1 MENYKEARQKNRTS
15 FLEKQRDLRS
25 IYQRFCQKVQDTVD
39 YFQNSL
45 QYLSDHNEDITRLL
59 VDLSDKIT
67 EKNKIQRREFTP
79 SKRMYTPQE
88 FRREV
93 KTRLRRAEKQ
103 IIETTSTL
111 YNYVNPL
118 EFSLKELLR
127 LVKFTPDYI
136 GETSEAEELAKS
148 LQEVKHLIDD
158 PDFVEKCVSNFE
170 HLPGLAIRIP
180 FRDYGHLLET
190 SVPSLPNSEKV
201 ACVKNNLRILEEE
214 VAQENKKASEYFDTL
229 EGKVLAYATYE
240 LEAQKDYVDDE
251 EYLEFILT
259 QAEKKSGMLG
269 NNLNEILCSLSNLH
283 DSGKLTTNDFIYVKA
298 KIERNYAPK
307 SAESKRDSIEEIKF
321 RSELISHLLNLSP
334 EESLKIANLK
344 GNEDLERILYEF
356 IPTIGKV
363 LYESNPELGTE
374 TAKRLIRDN
383 PNLVLIDRK

>member
-25 IYQRFCQKVQDTVD
+25 SYQRFCQKVQDSVNN
-39 YFQNSL
+39 FQNSL
-45 QYLSDHNEDITRLL
+45 QYLSDHNEDFTRLF
-59 VDLSDKIT
+59 VDLSDKIK

-93 KTRLRRAEKQ
+93 KTRLRGAEKQ

-127 LVKFTPDYI
+127 LVKFTPDYL
-136 GETSEAEELAKS
+136 GETSEAQELAKS
-148 LQEVKHLIDD
+148 LQEVKRLIDD
-158 PDFVEKCVSNFE
+158 RDSVEKCISNLDHFS
-170 HLPGLAIRIP
+170 GLAIRIP
-180 FRDYGHLLET
+180 FRDFGHLLET
-190 SVPSLPNSEKV
+190 SVPSLPKSEKV

-259 QAEKKSGMLG
+259 Q
-269 NNLNEILCSLSNLH
+269 
-283 DSGKLTTNDFIYVKA
+283 T
-298 KIERNYAPK
+298 
-307 SAESKRDSIEEIKF
+307 
-321 RSELISHLLNLSP
+321 
-334 EESLKIANLK
+334 
-344 GNEDLERILYEF
+344 
-356 IPTIGKV
+356 
-363 LYESNPELGTE
+363 
-374 TAKRLIRDN
+374 
-383 PNLVLIDRK
+383 